1 MDLNALRL
9 FVAAVQAGS
18 LSAAAVYTGVPLP
31 TLSRRVRELEAELQV
46 RLFERSTRG
55 VRLTDVGARLYEQAA
70 QSVESLADAERLIV
84 SEQAQLRGRLRLSIP
99 PSFEPWWALIAAFQR
114 SHPQVQV
121 DVFTTERR
129 VDLVEDGV
137 DVALRIGELQHDTMV
152 GRRLLSYRHVLV
164 ASPELLALHGRLDKP
179 EAILQLP
186 CAVWRRAGQGATA
199 WQLGEQSVSPDAV
212 LSSNDYLHLRACAL
226 AGQVI
231 TELPPFLAREGLASG
246 RLQAVLAKH
255 PMPQTDVSLLYPS
268 RRWVSSI
275 VRAYIDFCEAS
286 AAAFCSGPHAKP
298 GRTRP
303 KRG

>member
-18 LSAAAVYTGVPLP
+18 LSAAAESTGVPLP

-55 VRLTDVGARLYEQAA
+55 VRLTDVGARLYEQAE

-84 SEQAQLRGRLRLSIP
+84 SDQAQLRGRLRLSIP

-114 SHPQVQV
+114 SHPEVQV

-137 DVALRIGELQHDTMV
+137 DVALRVGDLQHDTMI
-152 GRRLLSYRHVLV
+152 GRRLLGYRHVLV
-164 ASPELLALHGRLDKP
+164 ASPELLALHGRPDKP

-186 CAVWRRAGQGATA
+186 CAVWRRAGRAATA
-199 WQLGEQSVSPDAV
+199 WRLGEKSISPDAV
-212 LSSNDYLHLRACAL
+212 VSCNDYLHLRECAL
-226 AGQVI
+226 AGQVV

-246 RLQAVLAKH
+246 RLQAVLTKH
-255 PMPQTDVSLLYPS
+255 PLPETDVSLLYPS

-286 AAAFCSGPHAKP
+286 AVAFCSGHQGKARR
-298 GRTRP
+298 GRP